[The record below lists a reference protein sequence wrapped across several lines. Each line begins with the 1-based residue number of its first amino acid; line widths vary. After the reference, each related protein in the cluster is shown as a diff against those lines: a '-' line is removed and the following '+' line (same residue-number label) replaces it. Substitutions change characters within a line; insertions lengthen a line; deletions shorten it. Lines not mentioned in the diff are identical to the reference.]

1 MTSRERVR
9 KAINHEIPDKCPID
23 FGGTRVTGI
32 HADLYVELGKYL
44 GIDTEMPRV
53 WDQFQWL
60 ARVEAPMRAR
70 FQGDI
75 IHLENVTEYFEL
87 KNENWK
93 PWTTS
98 KNHTVLVPRDFNP
111 VEDERGYL
119 HLMGL
124 TPETKDKTLGL
135 MPQNGLY
142 FERYNEPSEVRDFED
157 PMTPEEWGKLYD
169 ERYRY
174 TEEELRKLERTA
186 KYMHEYT
193 DYAVVGGFNRLKM
206 TSPVTYAGHSL
217 QDWMMRLM
225 LEPEYID
232 EILGVTAEKCSAI
245 AKEYLQ
251 AVGSYIDILSVSTTD
266 YGTQDRELFNP
277 EIFKEHF
284 VEPIKKVNDV
294 IHSFGVK
301 GFYHSCGS
309 IYHLLPYMIEA
320 GIDII
325 NPIQTNAA
333 HMDAETVKKEFGDK
347 ITIWGC
353 GMDTQNILP
362 NATPEEVQEAVKKR
376 MEIMKPG
383 GGFVFAAEHNLQL
396 GVPEE
401 NVTAMYDAAIAYR
414 DYEGQA

>member
-9 KAINHEIPDKCPID
+9 KTTNHEIPDKCPID

-32 HADLYVELGKYL
+32 HADLYVELGRAL
-44 GIDTEMPRV
+44 GIDTELPRV
-53 WDQFQWL
+53 WDQFQFL

-75 IHLENVTEYFEL
+75 IHLENVCEYFEL
-87 KNENWK
+87 DNENWK

-98 KNHTVLVPRDFNP
+98 QNHQVLMPGNFQP

-119 HLMGL
+119 HLKGL
-124 TPETKDKTLGL
+124 TPQTRDKTLGL
-135 MPQNGLY
+135 MPQNGIY
-142 FERYNEPSEVRDFED
+142 FERYNEPSDVRDFDD
-157 PMTPEEWGKLYD
+157 PMSPEEWGRVYD
-169 ERYRY
+169 QRYRY
-174 TEEELRKLERTA
+174 TDEELKKLEKTA
-186 KYMHEYT
+186 RCMHTYT
-193 DYAVVGGFNRLKM
+193 DYAVCGGFNRLKM

-225 LEPEYID
+225 MEPEYVD
-232 EILGVTAEKCSAI
+232 EILDVTAEKCSAI

-251 AVGSYIDILSVSTTD
+251 AVGPYIDILSVSTTD

-284 VEPIKKVNDV
+284 ISPIKKVNDT
-294 IHSFGVK
+294 IRANSQVK
-301 GFYHSCGS
+301 NFYHSCGS

-325 NPIQTNAA
+325 NPIQTSAA
-333 HMDAETVKKEFGDK
+333 NMDAADIKKKYGDK

-353 GMDTQNILP
+353 GMDTQQKLP
-362 NATPEEVQEAVKKR
+362 GGTPEEVSQAVKER
-376 MEIMKPG
+376 MEIMMPG
-383 GGFVFAAEHNLQL
+383 GGFIFAPEHNLQ
-396 GVPEE
+396 PNAPIE
-401 NVTAMYDAAIAYR
+401 NIVAMYDTAIACR
-414 DYEGQA
+414 DYQ